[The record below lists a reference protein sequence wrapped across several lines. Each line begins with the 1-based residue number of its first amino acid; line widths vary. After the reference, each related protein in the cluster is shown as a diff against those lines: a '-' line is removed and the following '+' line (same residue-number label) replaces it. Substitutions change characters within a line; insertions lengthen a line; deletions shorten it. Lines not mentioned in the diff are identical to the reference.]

1 MHFRLLAAFG
11 ACLLGLSVLHAQSR
25 AGTLKLDPDAE
36 KWVAATLR
44 KMSLEDKV
52 GQLLV
57 SSFGSEYLSTDSS
70 EYDALVKSVHEYR
83 IGGFYVFGG
92 GEDNPHVLFH
102 AKYRRGAL
110 GPPPGPG
117 VVLHRLAG

>member
-83 IGGFYVFGG
+83 IGGFFLFGG
-92 GEDNPHVLFH
+92 ARENPPRVFPAHPPQR
-102 AKYRRGAL
+102 AP

-117 VVLHRLAG
+117 APPPPPAG